1 MPEPIIRLDRVS
13 KTYDTVSGTT
23 TALQPTTLSINRGEF
38 LSIVGPSGC
47 GKSTLLSVTTGL
59 SRPTSGEVYIE
70 GQELRAPYSRCG
82 IAFQTPVLLEWR
94 SVIDNVLMQFE
105 LRNQPVAPHREAAT
119 TLLASMGL
127 GGAENLYPREL
138 SGGMKQRVSIAR
150 ALIHNPPIL
159 FLDEPFAAVDAIT
172 RDQLKIDLQ
181 QLWLDRGHDL
191 TIILITH
198 DIDEAVFLSDRIA
211 VMTPRPGAIAE
222 LVDIDLPR
230 PRTFDQTFARRLAE
244 YSADVRALFERVGVY
259 HSQQLGGKNTP

>member
-13 KTYDTVSGTT
+13 KTYETISGTT
-23 TALQPTTLSINRGEF
+23 TALQPTTLSIERGEF

-47 GKSTLLSVTTGL
+47 GKSTLLSVSTGL
-59 SRPTSGEVYIE
+59 SKPTSGEVFVE
-70 GQELRAPYSRCG
+70 GQALNAPYSRCG

-94 SVIDNVLMQFE
+94 TVIDNVLMQFE
-105 LRNQPVAPHREAAT
+105 LRNLPAAPHREAAKS
-119 TLLASMGL
+119 LLASMGMD
-127 GGAENLYPREL
+127 GAENLYPREL

-222 LVDIDLPR
+222 LVEIDLPR
-230 PRTFDQTFARRLAE
+230 PRTFDQAFARRLAE
-244 YSADVRALFERVGVY
+244 YSADVRVLFEKVGVY
-259 HSQQLGGKNTP
+259 HAQQSAGKNTS